1 MPDSDSGSDPRT
13 IYGTQFDCA
22 CGKHHTVV
30 PEAVIFADDAVD
42 RLPGVCAGV
51 VNGRKCTVI
60 FDARTRAVA
69 GDAVAS
75 ALEASGWQVNRLLL
89 EDPGEGE
96 DPVCDDV
103 THDALLARVQGTDL
117 VVPVGSGVINDLGKW
132 WAHDVGVPF
141 VTFATAASMNGYTSA
156 NVAPRIAGVKSL
168 VRANPPVV
176 ALSRPHVIAQA
187 PHRMT
192 VSGLGDVLAKSV
204 SSADWAMNHFLFGD
218 YYCARSVGLIAD
230 IEPLY
235 LDHPELIRDGDESA
249 IAAMFDALMLTGVAM
264 TMVGTSAPA
273 SGGEHLISHSLDMM
287 SSVDGVRHDFHG
299 RQVGVGT
306 ILTAALYQRAIEIE
320 SPTLHAPPAE
330 IDRERWG
337 PLADEVASKYAEKA
351 DRIATAR
358 EKLAEGDTWDRLRA
372 TLAAMLRPPEK
383 IHGCL
388 KAAGGATTAA
398 DIGCDHARLHA
409 AFVHGHEIR
418 PRFTI
423 LDLAYLLGLMPAAA
437 GELIEQWA

>member
-1 MPDSDSGSDPRT
+1 MAEPTD
-13 IYGTQFDCA
+13 IYGTAFDCE
-22 CGKHHTVV
+22 CGKHHTVT
-30 PEAVIFADDAVD
+30 PKAVIFADDAIE
-42 RLPGVCAGV
+42 RLPGVCADV
-51 VNGRKCTVI
+51 VEGRKCTVI
-60 FDARTRAVA
+60 FDARTRQVA
-69 GDAVAS
+69 GDAVAAS
-75 ALEASGWQVNRLLL
+75 LEGAGWQVERLLL

-103 THDALLARVQGTDL
+103 THDALRARVQGTDL

-132 WAHDVGVPF
+132 WAYDEGVPF

-168 VRANPPVV
+168 VRAAPPEV
-176 ALSRPHVIAQA
+176 ALSRPSVIAEA

-204 SSADWAMNHFLFGD
+204 SSADWYMNHSLFGD

-235 LDHPELIRDGDESA
+235 LDQPEKIRAGEESA

-273 SGGEHLISHSLDMM
+273 SGGEHLISHSLDML
-287 SSVDGVRHDFHG
+287 SAVDGVPHDFHG

-320 SPTLHAPPAE
+320 SPTMHAPPAE
-330 IDRERWG
+330 IDRKLWG
-337 PLADEVASKYAEKA
+337 PLADEVASNYAEKA
-351 DRIATAR
+351 ERMQSAR
-358 EKLAEGDTWDRLRA
+358 QKLVEGDTWDRLRA
-372 TLAAMLRPPEK
+372 ALAARLRPAEK

-388 KAAGGATTAA
+388 KAAGGATTAE
-398 DIGCDHARLHA
+398 DIGCDQARLHT

-418 PRFTI
+418 SRFTI
-423 LDLAYLLGLMPAAA
+423 LDLAWLLGLMPSAA

>member
-1 MPDSDSGSDPRT
+1 MPDPT
-13 IYGTQFDCA
+13 QIYGTAFDCE
-22 CGKHHTVV
+22 CGKHHTVT
-30 PEAVIFADDAVD
+30 PKAVIFEDDAID
-42 RLPGVCAGV
+42 RLPSVCADV
-51 VNGRKCTVI
+51 VEGRKCTVI
-60 FDARTRAVA
+60 FDTRTREVAGEAVA
-69 GDAVAS
+69 AG
-75 ALEASGWQVNRLLL
+75 LEGAGWQVDRLLL

-103 THDALLARVQGTDL
+103 THAALLSRVQGTDL

-132 WAHDVGVPF
+132 WAHDIGVPF

-168 VRANPPVV
+168 VRAAPPEV
-176 ALSRPHVIAQA
+176 ALSRPAVIAQA

-204 SSADWAMNHFLFGD
+204 SSADWYMNHFLFGD
-218 YYCARSVGLIAD
+218 YYCPRSVGLIAD

-235 LDHPELIRDGDESA
+235 LEHPEKIRAGDESA

-264 TMVGTSAPA
+264 TMVGTSSPA
-273 SGGEHLISHSLDMM
+273 SGGEHLISHSLDML
-287 SSVDGVRHDFHG
+287 SAVDGVPHDFHG

-320 SPTLHAPPAE
+320 SPTLHASPAA
-330 IDRERWG
+330 IDRELWG

-351 DRIATAR
+351 PRLQSAR
-358 EKLAEGDTWDRLRA
+358 EKLAEGDTWDRLREA
-372 TLAAMLRPPEK
+372 LAAKLRPAEK

-388 KAAGGATTAA
+388 QAAGGATTAA
-398 DIGCDHARLHA
+398 DIGCDHARLHT

-423 LDLAYLLGLMPAAA
+423 LDLAWILGLMPAAA